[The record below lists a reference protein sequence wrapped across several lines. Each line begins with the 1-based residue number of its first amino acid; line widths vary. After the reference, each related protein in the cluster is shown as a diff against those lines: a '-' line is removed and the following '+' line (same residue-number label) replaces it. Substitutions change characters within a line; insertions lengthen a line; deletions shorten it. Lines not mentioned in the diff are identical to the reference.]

1 MCPSYHA
8 TREEKDSTRGRA
20 NLFRQLFAG
29 KEADAF
35 RSEDLKEAL
44 ELCLSCK
51 ACKSE
56 CPANVDMAKMKAEF
70 THGWHKEHGST
81 VEIGRASCRERE
93 WISEGDGSR
102 N

>member
-29 KEADAF
+29 EEADAF

-81 VEIGRASCRERE
+81 VADYFFEIGRASCRE
-93 WISEGDGSR
+93 GV
-102 N
+102 